1 MKGSYSTC
9 ETPTRQIIHMLPQG
23 GSWSREVVLGAIVW
37 ASIAKTPDT
46 QDDYDIV
53 RAKLTEAPPNGVGR
67 WVPDGVWIRVLGC
80 APLAS

>member
-9 ETPTRQIIHMLPQG
+9 ETPTRQTIHMLPQG

-46 QDDYDIV
+46 QDDYDIG
-53 RAKLTEAPPNGVGR
+53 RAKLTEAPPNLPGLGGGFPMGVEFGF
-67 WVPDGVWIRVLGC
+67 
-80 APLAS
+80 